1 MLTPIYVNFIF
12 KNAHLLASLGDKG
25 SFRCANILQRH
36 PLGWLRGVL
45 AMFVANSLRISYILK
60 LGKCPVILKSQPK
73 ELDLV
78 HRSSRLKVQ
87 QSGNFTALLM
97 LFFTYCKFLPY
108 LVNNSWLWWIMR
120 EVLANQKRRN
130 NAWGFSQSE
139 MENIFNE

>member
-25 SFRCANILQRH
+25 SFRCANILQCH

-73 ELDLV
+73 ELNLV
-78 HRSSRLKVQ
+78 HRSSRQFYCTFDVIFHVLQISFIFGQ
-87 QSGNFTALLM
+87 Q
-97 LFFTYCKFLPY
+97 
-108 LVNNSWLWWIMR
+108 
-120 EVLANQKRRN
+120 
-130 NAWGFSQSE
+130 
-139 MENIFNE
+139 